1 MNQIGSIS
9 KQHSASEDDDYMNS
23 VFEQY
28 KKAGTDKKGNPNGF
42 DVLTKD
48 NARAASAE
56 IIEKW
61 NDLPEQNTNKYLD
74 ERFDKNWEKVDV
86 NN

>member
-1 MNQIGSIS
+1 MG
-9 KQHSASEDDDYMNS
+9 S

-48 NARAASAE
+48 NARAASAD

-61 NDLPEQNTNKYLD
+61 NDLPEANTNSYLN